1 MFKKIKIK
9 KKLGIVFW
17 IEGFSGSGKSTL
29 SNLIYK
35 DIVKKF
41 GPTIILSGDIL
52 RKFFDKKGYSKKD
65 RINNSIKFSEILK
78 YLTEQNINIIYSVV
92 GLNHKA
98 RNIYNK
104 NIKNFFVIYLKS
116 DIHKIIKLKKKIK
129 IYKKRTNILGIDI
142 RPEFPKNPH
151 VIIENNFKKSA
162 QHISRDL
169 IKKIRRAILTN

>member
-29 SNLIYK
+29 STLIRK
-35 DIVKKF
+35 DIAKKF
-41 GPTIILSGDIL
+41 GPTIILSGDVL

-92 GLNHKA
+92 GLNHRA
-98 RNIYNK
+98 R
-104 NIKNFFVIYLKS
+104 S
-116 DIHKIIKLKKKIK
+116 
-129 IYKKRTNILGIDI
+129 IYKKWNCLSWR
-142 RPEFPKNPH
+142 EY
-151 VIIENNFKKSA
+151 
-162 QHISRDL
+162 
-169 IKKIRRAILTN
+169 